1 MLSLMHVKKIHQ
13 FLSGIKK
20 MHNLAPLPKP
30 RYRLVLHV

>member
-1 MLSLMHVKKIHQ
+1 MLCLMYVKKIHQ

-20 MHNLAPLPKP
+20 TRNLAPLPKP